1 MARPGIA
8 HQPALDGLRALAVAV
23 VLLFHADVPGFGG
36 GYLGVSVF
44 FTLSGFLITSLLIAE
59 QSGTGT
65 VGVGAFYVRRA
76 KRLLPASLACIG
88 LITLAALATDWFD
101 AVTTLRRDLLG
112 ATLQVANWV
121 SLAGGGSYQELLARS
136 AGQASP
142 VEHYWSLA
150 IEEQFYWV
158 WPLVM
163 LVVLG
168 RIRTATGRLRFLVA
182 MAVIAAIAAPVI
194 AAVWGADAAYW
205 STPAR
210 AGEILVGAAVAA
222 ALNRYQAR
230 PGLSLPL
237 VAIGL
242 AAIGWAAVT
251 WPTFGGPAYAGWF
264 PVFALATA
272 AVIVGVQHHSPVRRG
287 MSWRPLV
294 WTGGISYGL
303 YLYHW
308 PLFAALSESRL
319 GIGGVALFVV
329 QMSATFA
336 LATVSARLVE
346 RPVRAWSPPPL
357 RPLVG
362 AVAATAAV
370 AVGVVVI
377 VEPTATTAV
386 DLTAAAIAPVE
397 GTLAELA
404 LAAPPSTL
412 SMPSPAAPVGGA
424 ASGSTGS
431 TGPSGSTGSMGP
443 SGSTST
449 LGPNDGASPR
459 STDVGSAAK
468 PIVPVA
474 VPAPSRPARIVVVGD
489 STAQAV
495 SIGLVEWATQHPDVA
510 RVTVAASPGCGFMRS
525 GQVPSENTVDFDGE
539 CDRVLD
545 ERLPAMAR
553 DLQPDAALMMVTMR
567 DVEDRV
573 WYADEG
579 VLSPFDDRFRERML
593 ADYRAIADTLLMAGI
608 DRLVWVLAPRP
619 LVPFEGEQ
627 RKMRNPARY
636 AVQHGVIEQVARERA
651 GAITVLDLNSWLTE
665 VGLVED
671 VGIRPDGIHI
681 SPEAALWLSE
691 VYLAGSVVS
700 AAIA

>member
-1 MARPGIA
+1 MSEHRSIPY
-8 HQPALDGLRALAVAV
+8 QPALDALRAIAVIM
-23 VLLFHADVPGFGG
+23 VLLFHGGVSWMGG
-36 GYLGVSVF
+36 GYVGVSVF
-44 FTLSGFLITSLLIAE
+44 FTLSGYLITALLLAE
-59 QSGTGT
+59 HDRTGT
-65 VGVGAFYVRRA
+65 IALGRFYARRT
-76 KRLLPASLACIG
+76 KRLLPASLIC
-88 LITLAALATDWFD
+88 LAAVAIAGAAGAFD
-101 AVTTLRRDLLG
+101 NVSSLRRDLLG
-112 ATLQVANWV
+112 GVFQVANWV
-121 SLAGGGSYQELLARS
+121 KLFGTGSYADLTNATLGRVA
-136 AGQASP
+136 P
-142 VEHYWSLA
+142 LEHYWSLA